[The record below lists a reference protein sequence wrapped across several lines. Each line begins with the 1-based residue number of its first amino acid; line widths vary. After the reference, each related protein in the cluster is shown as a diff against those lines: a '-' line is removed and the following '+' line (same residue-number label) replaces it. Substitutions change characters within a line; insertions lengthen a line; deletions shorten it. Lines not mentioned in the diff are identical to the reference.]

1 MLGYAPAGL
10 GYLGATLPI
19 TLSIDSPVQVV
30 GKQPTYRIQNARP
43 GAAVQWSSYQNGVD
57 TKEFLAT
64 YSDTIGAN
72 GSLEVTGGNWRD
84 ADIGSWLKEAAVQ
97 NEDGTWSRAVVGF
110 QVVSAAQAQP
120 QTPVINTGSSF
131 FQTPLTYLGDL
142 AVTPITVGLAVG
154 AVWLAKQLRLIK

>member
-1 MLGYAPAGL
+1 MYGQGYGI
-10 GYLGATLPI
+10 GWLGAVLPI

-64 YSDTIGAN
+64 YSDVIGAN

-84 ADIGSWLKEAAVQ
+84 ADIGQWLKEAAVQ

-120 QTPVINTGSSF
+120 QTPVINTSSNF
-131 FQTPLTYLGDL
+131 FSQPLTYIGDF
-142 AVTPITVGLAVG
+142 AITPTTVLLAVG
-154 AVWLAKQLRLIK
+154 AIWGAKQLRLIK

>member
-1 MLGYAPAGL
+1 MLGSLTGV
-10 GYLGATLPI
+10 LPI

-64 YSDTIGAN
+64 YSDTIGVN

-84 ADIGSWLKEAAVQ
+84 ADIGQWLKEAAVQ

-120 QTPVINTGSSF
+120 QTPVLNTGSSF
-131 FQTPLTYLGDL
+131 FSNPLFYLGDF
-142 AVTPITVGLAVG
+142 AITPGTIGIGLVGLWA
-154 AVWLAKQLRLIK
+154 AKQLRLIK

>member
-1 MLGYAPAGL
+1 MLGSLTGV
-10 GYLGATLPI
+10 LPI
-19 TLSIDSPVQVV
+19 TLTIDSPVQVV
-30 GKQPTYRIQNARP
+30 GKQPTYRLQNARP

-84 ADIGSWLKEAAVQ
+84 ADIGQWLKEAAVQ

-120 QTPVINTGSSF
+120 QTPVLNTGSSF
-131 FQTPLTYLGDL
+131 FSNPLFYLGDF
-142 AVTPITVGLAVG
+142 AVTPTTIGLGVLALWG
-154 AVWLAKQLRLIK
+154 AKQLRLIK